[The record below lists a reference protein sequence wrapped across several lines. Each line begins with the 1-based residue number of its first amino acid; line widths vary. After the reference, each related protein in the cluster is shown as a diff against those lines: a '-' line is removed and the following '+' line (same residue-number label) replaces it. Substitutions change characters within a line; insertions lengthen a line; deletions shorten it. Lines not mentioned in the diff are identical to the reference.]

1 MTYLEP
7 PFPRH
12 SLLPHLSQLSFF
24 LVKGCVNILLILILI
39 FVILFP
45 LIFTIFAFEDL
56 WAK

>member
-12 SLLPHLSQLSFF
+12 SLLPHLSKLGFL
-24 LVKGCVNILLILILI
+24 LVKSGVNILLIFIL
-39 FVILFP
+39 LFP